1 MAPSINE
8 KENEKVVGGSDMTST
23 PEDVIVNTESGDA
36 ATPAE
41 EGEIEGSWSDYK
53 VSLIKALDRN
63 STNTV
68 QRILTYAGPT
78 EYLMQGI
85 ALIAAIGSGAGIA
98 LQNLIF
104 GQFITIITDFTSGES
119 EPSKFRKDVAD
130 LA

>member
-1 MAPSINE
+1 MAPNINE
-8 KENEKVVGGSDMTST
+8 KEDEKVVGGSDMTST
-23 PEDVIVNTESGDA
+23 PEDVVVNTESGDA

-41 EGEIEGSWSDYK
+41 EEEIEGSWSDYK
-53 VSLIKALDRN
+53 VSLIKALDRS

-104 GQFITIITDFTSGES
+104 GQFITTITDFTSGES